1 MESPAGRA
9 GAEDCHCES
18 AARALWA
25 GSDGRDA
32 KGGHLRASENET
44 GVWRKYLAGGAV
56 RAVGQR
62 AGRNRGA
69 VTGGF
74 AGDERW
80 RVLGGSSRDASSDR
94 ASGDCAAS
102 RAEQERRDGVPG
114 IRRERQGARDSCAIW
129 VPGGGCWS
137 GAAERTGKEVTRIA
151 GYRTGISRKR
161 KRRMEAM
168 WLSVKLAGC
177 VAAILLVLGMPL
189 AYWLAYT
196 KWRWKFLL
204 EVIVALP
211 LVLPPTVL
219 GFYALVAM
227 GSRGPLGRL
236 WTALFGHSLAFTF
249 SGLVLASVLYSL
261 PFAVQPLIASFES
274 VDGKLLAASAV
285 LGAGKWRTFWR
296 VILPLSMP
304 GVLTAVV
311 LSFAHTMG
319 EFGVVLMVGG
329 NLAGVT
335 RTVSIEIYDHVQ
347 SLEYGAANGLA
358 LALLVISFVVLALVY
373 GINRRVRRRTWMP
386 WTAE

>member
-151 GYRTGISRKR
+151 GYRTGISRIEKETHGSDVVVG
-161 KRRMEAM
+161 EA
-168 WLSVKLAGC
+168 G
-177 VAAILLVLGMPL
+177 
-189 AYWLAYT
+189 
-196 KWRWKFLL
+196 
-204 EVIVALP
+204 
-211 LVLPPTVL
+211 
-219 GFYALVAM
+219 
-227 GSRGPLGRL
+227 
-236 WTALFGHSLAFTF
+236 
-249 SGLVLASVLYSL
+249 GL
-261 PFAVQPLIASFES
+261 
-274 VDGKLLAASAV
+274 
-285 LGAGKWRTFWR
+285 R
-296 VILPLSMP
+296 
-304 GVLTAVV
+304 
-311 LSFAHTMG
+311 
-319 EFGVVLMVGG
+319 GG
-329 NLAGVT
+329 NFVSAGHAAGVLAGVHE
-335 RTVSIEIYDHVQ
+335 VALEILAGSDC
-347 SLEYGAANGLA
+347 SAAAGAAADGA
-358 LALLVISFVVLALVY
+358 
-373 GINRRVRRRTWMP
+373 GILR
-386 WTAE
+386 AGGD